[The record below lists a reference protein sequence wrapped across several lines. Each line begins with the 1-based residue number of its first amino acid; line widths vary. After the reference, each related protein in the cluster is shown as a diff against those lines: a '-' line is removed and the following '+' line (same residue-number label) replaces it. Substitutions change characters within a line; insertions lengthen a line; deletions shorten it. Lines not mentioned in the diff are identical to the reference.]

1 MPDNPPAA
9 AKTSLMDLR
18 GGVSIVAF
26 TLPAEARKGQGPN
39 RARNRPPDPR
49 FCHYVRTGGNMEQ
62 YHAEQGRFRVRWV
75 WTSCQHRM
83 QRALSTN
90 INAREIVILGKVGTT
105 VTASDR
111 FDLRRDGSI
120 VGDIVAPVS
129 A

>member
-1 MPDNPPAA
+1 
-9 AKTSLMDLR
+9 
-18 GGVSIVAF
+18 
-26 TLPAEARKGQGPN
+26 
-39 RARNRPPDPR
+39 
-49 FCHYVRTGGNMEQ
+49 
-62 YHAEQGRFRVRWV
+62 
-75 WTSCQHRM
+75 M